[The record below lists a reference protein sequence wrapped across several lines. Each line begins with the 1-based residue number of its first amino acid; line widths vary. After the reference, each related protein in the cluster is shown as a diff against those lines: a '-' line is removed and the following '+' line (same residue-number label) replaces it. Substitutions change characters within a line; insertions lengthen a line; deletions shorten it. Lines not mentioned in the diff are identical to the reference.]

1 VAKFSYFYPLHF
13 AEVKIFE
20 NYRLTSLNS
29 FGVEA
34 KCRYFAEVTQN
45 DELLGLLEK
54 FPPHILPHL
63 LLGGGS
69 NILFTSDYDGLVI
82 KIVLRGIRVRRK
94 TVDEVWLEV
103 SAGEDWDELVKFCV
117 ENNWGGLENLSGIPG
132 SVGSAPIQNIGAYG
146 AELKDSF
153 DSLSALDKD
162 TGNIVTLTKEQ
173 CKFGYRDSIF
183 KREFKNRYAILGVML
198 KLTVRNHVLNMTY
211 GAIGQN
217 MQEMGVQSPGIMDV
231 RKAVLSIRQSKLPD
245 PKVIGN
251 AGSFFKNPVVSME
264 HFQNFIERN
273 PGASWY
279 PDGDRYKIAA
289 GWLIEQAGWKGYRE
303 KDAGVHSKQALV
315 LVNYGNATGNEIL
328 QLSHKVIA
336 SVYEKYNIL
345 LEAEV
350 NII

>member
-1 VAKFSYFYPLHF
+1 M
-13 AEVKIFE
+13 
-20 NYRLTSLNS
+20 NS

-34 KCRYFAEVTQN
+34 NCRYFAEVTHN

-54 FPPHILPHL
+54 FPPNIMPHL

-69 NILFTSDYDGLVI
+69 NILFTSDFDGLVI
-82 KIVLRGIRVRRK
+82 KIATKGIRVCR
-94 TVDEVWLEV
+94 TTTDEIWLEV

-153 DSLSALDKD
+153 DSLSALDKN

-173 CKFGYRDSIF
+173 CRFGYRDSIF
-183 KREFKNRYAILGVML
+183 KREFKNRYGILSVML
-198 KLTVRNHVLNMTY
+198 KLSVRNHVLNMTY
-211 GAIGQN
+211 GAIVQN
-217 MQEMGVQSPGIMDV
+217 LQELGVQSPGIKDV
-231 RKAVLSIRQSKLPD
+231 REAVLSIRQSKLPD

-251 AGSFFKNPVVSME
+251 AGSFFKNPVMSMQQ
-264 HFQNFIERN
+264 FQDFIEKN
-273 PGASWY
+273 PSASWY
-279 PDGDRYKIAA
+279 PDGDRCKIAA
-289 GWLIEQAGWKGYRE
+289 GWLIEQAGWKGFRE

-328 QLSHKVIA
+328 ELSHKVIA

>member
-1 VAKFSYFYPLHF
+1 M
-13 AEVKIFE
+13 KIIE

-34 KCRYFAEVTQN
+34 KCRYFAEVTHN
-45 DELLGLLEK
+45 DELIELLEK
-54 FPPHILPHL
+54 YPPQLMPHL

-69 NILFTSDYDGLVI
+69 NILFTSDFDGLVI
-82 KIVLRGIRVRRK
+82 KIATKGIRVCR
-94 TVDEVWLEV
+94 TTADEILLEV

-162 TGNIVTLTKEQ
+162 TGNFVTLSKEQ
-173 CKFGYRDSIF
+173 CRFGYRDSIF
-183 KREFKNRYAILGVML
+183 KREFKSRYAILAVTL
-198 KLTVRNHVLNMTY
+198 KLSVRNHVLNMTY

-217 MQEMGVQSPGIMDV
+217 LQEMGVQSPGINDV
-231 RKAVLSIRQSKLPD
+231 RNAILNIRQSKLPD

-251 AGSFFKNPVVSME
+251 AGSFFKNPVMSME
-264 HFQNFIERN
+264 HFQHFIERN

-303 KDAGVHSKQALV
+303 NDAGVHSKQALV
-315 LVNYGNATGNEIL
+315 LVNYGNATGKEIL

-336 SVYEKYNIL
+336 SVYEKFDIL

>member
-1 VAKFSYFYPLHF
+1 M
-13 AEVKIFE
+13 KIIE

-34 KCRYFAEVTQN
+34 KCRYFAEVTHN
-45 DELLGLLEK
+45 DELIELLEK
-54 FPPHILPHL
+54 YPPQLMPHL

-69 NILFTSDYDGLVI
+69 NILFTSDFDGLVI
-82 KIVLRGIRVRRK
+82 KIATKGIRVCR
-94 TVDEVWLEV
+94 TTADEILLEV

-153 DSLSALDKD
+153 DSLSALDKNI
-162 TGNIVTLTKEQ
+162 GNIVTLSKEQ
-173 CKFGYRDSIF
+173 CRFGYRDSIF
-183 KREFKNRYAILGVML
+183 KREFKNRYAILAVAL
-198 KLTVRNHVLNMTY
+198 KLSVRNHVLNMTY

-217 MQEMGVQSPGIMDV
+217 LQEMGVQSPGIMDV
-231 RKAVLSIRQSKLPD
+231 RNAILNIRQSKLPD

-251 AGSFFKNPVVSME
+251 AGSFFKNPVMSME
-264 HFQNFIERN
+264 HFQYFIERN

-315 LVNYGNATGNEIL
+315 LVNYGNATGKEIL

-336 SVYEKYNIL
+336 SVYEKFDIL

>member
-1 VAKFSYFYPLHF
+1 M
-13 AEVKIFE
+13 KIIE

-34 KCRYFAEVTQN
+34 KCRYFAEVTHN
-45 DELLGLLEK
+45 DELIELLEK
-54 FPPHILPHL
+54 YPPQLMPHL

-69 NILFTSDYDGLVI
+69 NILFTSDFDGLVI
-82 KIVLRGIRVRRK
+82 KIATKGIRVCR
-94 TVDEVWLEV
+94 TTADEILLEV

-153 DSLSALDKD
+153 DSLSALDKNI
-162 TGNIVTLTKEQ
+162 GNIVTLSKEQ
-173 CKFGYRDSIF
+173 CRFGYRDSIF
-183 KREFKNRYAILGVML
+183 KREFKNRYAILAVAL
-198 KLTVRNHVLNMTY
+198 KLSVRNHVLNMTY

-217 MQEMGVQSPGIMDV
+217 LLEMGVQSPGIMDV
-231 RKAVLSIRQSKLPD
+231 RNAILNIRQSKLPD

-251 AGSFFKNPVVSME
+251 AGSFFKNPVMSME
-264 HFQNFIERN
+264 HFQYFIERN

-315 LVNYGNATGNEIL
+315 LVNYGNATGKEIL

-336 SVYEKYNIL
+336 SVYEKFDIL